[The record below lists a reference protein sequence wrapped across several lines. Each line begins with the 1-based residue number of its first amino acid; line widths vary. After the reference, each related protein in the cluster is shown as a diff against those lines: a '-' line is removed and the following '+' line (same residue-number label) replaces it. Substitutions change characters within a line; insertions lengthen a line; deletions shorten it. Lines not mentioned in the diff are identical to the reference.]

1 MDGPSDRASIADAG
15 IPSVTTFDSSAQRQD
30 PETPESVLT
39 RFGIETLDE
48 NFTEF
53 TVVASMPVGH
63 LTNPFTGMPTIGPLA
78 ILVDDVAGRANFYR
92 RGSGQWTV
100 SSELTVELSPD
111 GIDSLQSAPDEPV
124 VASSRP
130 LGPHGET
137 LLAICT
143 LSHRGSTIGGGTVR
157 TVAITGGPDGPIQRG
172 PDALTRTPQT
182 TMAELMSADP
192 LPTEAERSEASNE
205 PDSGTYRL
213 AQRPD
218 SIINNLIGIVH
229 GGVSSA
235 GLELVASAAIN
246 HGQSTPLRSASIRVN
261 FLRPFFAGSRSRYEG
276 TALRIGRN
284 SAIGDAQA
292 VGDDGKVAIL
302 ARVTGY
308 R

>member
-1 MDGPSDRASIADAG
+1 M
-15 IPSVTTFDSSAQRQD
+15 TTTPGQD
-30 PETPESVLT
+30 PETPESVIT
-39 RFGIETLDE
+39 RFGIQTLDE

-63 LTNPFTGMPTIGPLA
+63 LANPFTGMPTVGPLA
-78 ILVDDVAGRANFYR
+78 ILVDDVGGRANFYR

-111 GIDSLQSAPDEPV
+111 GIDSLIAAPDEPV

-130 LGPHGET
+130 LGPHGAT

-157 TVAITGGPDGPIQRG
+157 TVAISGGPDGPIQRE
-172 PDALTRTPQT
+172 PDTLVRTPET
-182 TMAELMSADP
+182 SLADLMASEP
-192 LPTEAERSEASNE
+192 LAAAEAERSEASNSPE
-205 PDSGTYRL
+205 PVTYRL

-246 HGQSTPLRSASIRVN
+246 HEQAEPLRTASVRVN
-261 FLRPFFAGSRSRYEG
+261 FLRPFFAGSQSRYEG

-292 VGDDGKVAIL
+292 VGDDGKVAVV

>member
-1 MDGPSDRASIADAG
+1 MVGPSDSTGTAGAG
-15 IPSVTTFDSSAQRQD
+15 IQGVTTTPGQD
-30 PETPESVLT
+30 PETPESVIT
-39 RFGIETLDE
+39 RFGIQTLDE

-53 TVVASMPVGH
+53 TVVASMPVGR
-63 LTNPFTGMPTIGPLA
+63 LVNPFTGMPTVGPLA
-78 ILVDDVAGRANFYR
+78 ILVDDVGGRANFYR

-111 GIDSLQSAPDEPV
+111 GIDSLTAAPDEPV

-130 LGPHGET
+130 MGPHGAT

-157 TVAITGGPDGPIQRG
+157 TVAIAGGPEGPIQRG
-172 PDALTRTPQT
+172 PDTLVRTPET
-182 TMAELMSADP
+182 SLADLMASEP
-192 LPTEAERSEASNE
+192 LPLQ
-205 PDSGTYRL
+205 SGIHRL

-218 SIINNLIGIVH
+218 PIINNLIGIVH

-246 HGQSTPLRSASIRVN
+246 HEQTEPLRTASIRVN
-261 FLRPFFAGSRSRYEG
+261 FLRPFFAGAQSRYEG

-292 VGDDGKVAIL
+292 VGGDGKVAIV

>member
-1 MDGPSDRASIADAG
+1 MTFINQPAG
-15 IPSVTTFDSSAQRQD
+15 GQD
-30 PETPESVLT
+30 PETPESVIT
-39 RFGIETLDE
+39 RFGIQTLDE

-53 TVVASMPVGH
+53 TVVASMPVGR
-63 LTNPFTGMPTIGPLA
+63 LVNPFTGMPTIGPLA
-78 ILVDDVAGRANFYR
+78 ILVDDVGGRANFYR
-92 RGSGQWTV
+92 RGAGQWTV

-111 GIDSLQSAPDEPV
+111 GIESLQAAPDEPV

-130 LGPHGET
+130 LGPHGAT

-172 PDALTRTPQT
+172 PDTLVRTPQT
-182 TMAELMSADP
+182 SLADLMSGEP
-192 LPTEAERSEASNE
+192 LPVQ
-205 PDSGTYRL
+205 DGTYRL

-246 HGQSTPLRSASIRVN
+246 HGQSEPLRTASIRVN
-261 FLRPFFAGSRSRYEG
+261 FLRPFFAGAQSRYEG

-302 ARVTGY
+302 ARLTGY

>member
-1 MDGPSDRASIADAG
+1 MVAPSDNTVAADAG
-15 IPSVTTFDSSAQRQD
+15 IQGVTTPDPSADLQD

-39 RFGIETLDE
+39 RFGITTLDE

-53 TVVASMPVGH
+53 TVVASMPVGR
-63 LTNPFTGMPTIGPLA
+63 LVNPFTGMPTVGPLA
-78 ILVDDVAGRANFYR
+78 ILVDDVGGRANFYR

-111 GIDSLQSAPDEPV
+111 GIDSLQAAPDEPV

-130 LGPHGET
+130 LGPHGAT

-157 TVAITGGPDGPIQRG
+157 TVAIAGGPDGPIQRG
-172 PDALTRTPQT
+172 PDTLVRTPQT
-182 TMAELMSADP
+182 SLADLMSAEP
-192 LPTEAERSEASNE
+192 LPTEAE
-205 PDSGTYRL
+205 SGTYRL

-246 HGQSTPLRSASIRVN
+246 HGQAEPLRTASIRVN
-261 FLRPFFAGSRSRYEG
+261 FLRPFFAGAQSRYEG
-276 TALRIGRN
+276 RTLRVGRN

-292 VGDDGKVAIL
+292 VGDDGKVSIL